1 MDSSPRE
8 QLQSNCADYRVLNLT
23 NELEASAW
31 LWGPLE
37 DLFFTVVLPC
47 IMLIGFV
54 GNVSFLLAVIR
65 VRDMQTI
72 TNAYLAN
79 VAFADF
85 LFVVYSCAI
94 YLSTYLL
101 TPVRN
106 DVPYRSNV
114 GCICSFGMIYLTYFA
129 SLNLITFVTVERY
142 FAVCRPFQHLM
153 VSGKSRTIK
162 FIIASWVIGI
172 IFIALI
178 IPRHAGYFTF
188 CVNWPKQEEYL
199 SFPKLIQFCDTIH
212 PDVYILSEACQT
224 GPFFI
229 AMIINLYMYTRIIT
243 TLNNRPAAKSESSQH
258 SDHADAQQKQ
268 TTRVRNQ
275 VARLLIING
284 TIFFLSQFP
293 YRILSINNIL
303 QQAIGIGFLD
313 RQQYGMFLVISRC
326 LILINSCANPMVYVT
341 TSEFYRKGFKMAFEC
356 KNKTLSTNSSHAK
369 SMIASIS
376 SQRGDN

>member
-8 QLQSNCADYRVLNLT
+8 QLHSNCADYPVLNLT
-23 NELEASAW
+23 NELVASAW
-31 LWGPLE
+31 LWSPLE

-47 IMLIGFV
+47 IMLIGFI

-65 VRDMQTI
+65 VRAMQTI

-94 YLSTYLL
+94 YFITYLL

-162 FIIASWVIGI
+162 IIIASW
-172 IFIALI
+172 
-178 IPRHAGYFTF
+178 
-188 CVNWPKQEEYL
+188 
-199 SFPKLIQFCDTIH
+199 FCDTIH

-224 GPFFI
+224 SPFFI
-229 AMIINLYMYTRIIT
+229 ALIINLFMYTRIIKA
-243 TLNNRPAAKSESSQH
+243 LNNRPATKSESSQH
-258 SDHADAQQKQ
+258 SDHAGAQQKQ
-268 TTRVRNQ
+268 TIRVRNQ

-303 QQAIGIGFLD
+303 QQAIGIGFLN
-313 RQQYGMFLVISRC
+313 RQQYGMLLVISRC
-326 LILINSCANPMVYVT
+326 LILINSCANPIVYVT
-341 TSEFYRKGFKMAFEC
+341 TSEFYRKGFKKAFEC
-356 KNKTLSTNSSHAK
+356 KNATLSTSSSHTK
-369 SMIASIS
+369 SAIASIS
-376 SQRGDN
+376 NPPGSNHG